1 MALRIAAEQAR
12 RLVLSLQGLA
22 DPPRRKLS
30 ADGLLALI
38 ERLGFVQ
45 VDSVNVV
52 ARAHHMI
59 LFARNETYRPALLQR
74 LLERE
79 ARLFENWTHDAAI
92 IPTSFYPYWQV
103 RFERDR
109 SRLASRYRRWFAEHH
124 DDGRIEAMLDHIRQN
139 GPVMARDFGDRE
151 RPSSGFWDWHPDK
164 VALEFLWR
172 TGRLTIA
179 RRQGFQ
185 KVYDL
190 AERVIPAQA
199 RARAPSHD
207 AFVDWACH
215 GALERLGF
223 ATPAQI
229 AAFWGMVTLAEARQ
243 WCAHPDR
250 AVPAVLEPAD
260 GSSPRPVFAH
270 GGVEGLLRALPES
283 PGRVRV
289 LSPFDPLLRDR
300 RRLLQLFDFDYRI
313 EIFVPASRRRY
324 GYCVF
329 PLLEGDRLIG
339 RIDMKANAARKALE
353 VAALWLEP
361 GRRLGRGR
369 RDRLDAELDR
379 IRRFVG
385 ADAVHYADGYLRQNE
400 QKERVATISQR
411 I

>member
-1 MALRIAAEQAR
+1 MTIRITAEQGR
-12 RLVLSLQGLA
+12 RLVLGLQGLA
-22 DPPRRKLS
+22 DPPRRKLD

-45 VDSVNVV
+45 IDSVNVV

-59 LFARNETYRPALLQR
+59 LFARNQTYRPALLQR

-92 IPTSFYPYWQV
+92 IPTRFYRYWQV

-109 SRLASRYRRWFAEHH
+109 ARLAQRYRRWFEEHH
-124 DDGRIEAMLDHIRQN
+124 DDGRIETMLDHIRQN
-139 GPVMARDFGDRE
+139 GAVMARDFTDRE
-151 RPSSGFWDWHPDK
+151 RPRGGFWDWHPDK

-172 TGRLTIA
+172 TGELTIA

-190 AERVIPAQA
+190 TERVIPAGA
-199 RARAPSHD
+199 RDGAPSHE
-207 AFVDWACH
+207 AFVDWACSS
-215 GALERLGF
+215 ALERLGF

-229 AAFWGMVTLAEARQ
+229 AGFWDLVTLAEARQ
-243 WCAHPDR
+243 WCAAHPER

-260 GSSPRPVFAH
+260 GSSPRPVFAR
-270 GGVEGLLRALPES
+270 GDIGALLQTLPAS
-283 PGRVRV
+283 PARVRV

-300 RRLLQLFDFDYRI
+300 RRLLQLFAFDYRI

-329 PLLEGDRLIG
+329 PLLEGERLIG
-339 RIDMKANAARKALE
+339 RIDMKGNPAERLLE
-353 VAALWLEP
+353 VKALWLEP
-361 GRRLGRGR
+361 GRRLGRSR
-369 RDRLDAELDR
+369 RERLDAELDR
-379 IRRFVG
+379 IRRFIG
-385 ADAVHYADGYLRQNE
+385 ADAVRYADGHL
-400 QKERVATISQR
+400 KKS
-411 I
+411 